1 MSKYANDY
9 APCLFT
15 NYADW
20 YDCFVDELRQEP
32 PAAILQAAKEY
43 FMQEASHAV
52 RV

>member
-1 MSKYANDY
+1 MSKFANEY
-9 APCLFT
+9 APNLFT

-32 PAAILQAAKEY
+32 PAEIRQAAKEY